1 MNKVAIIDA
10 DSLLYFEMGKDTL
23 EEAIQGIDSRLIE
36 ILHQTDSDSIIGF
49 LTKGKCFR
57 YDVAKSKPYK
67 HNRPGASKPPIFYA
81 LKAYIQQPPW
91 NFKTFDGLEADDLVG
106 LARTWHLEKGFAT
119 ECTICSPDKDVL
131 KQLPG
136 KHYNYQKAEFHE
148 TSKEEAEAFLWKQV
162 LMGDSTD
169 GIPGIPGLGIKT
181 ADAIID
187 NMPDVL
193 SYAQVVLNKY
203 IEKFKLDEGIRRFAE
218 TFSLVRMHTDIDIA
232 SFDVPALN
240 SIGEDFFETV
250 PFKPVGVADE
260 VNGFREEDEWE

>member
-10 DSLLYFEMGKDTL
+10 DSLLYFEMGKPTL
-23 EEAIQGIDSRLIE
+23 EEAIQGLDNRIQE
-36 ILHQTDSDSIIGF
+36 IIIKTDSDKFIGF

-67 HNRPGASKPPIFYA
+67 YNRPGAPKPPIFYA
-81 LKAYIQQPPW
+81 LKAYIQQSPW
-91 NFKTFDGLEADDLVG
+91 NFKSFDGLEADDLVG
-106 LARTWHLEKGFAT
+106 LARTWNLEKGFAT
-119 ECTICSPDKDVL
+119 ECVICSPDKDVL

-148 TSKEEAEAFLWKQV
+148 TTDEEATSFLWKQV

-187 NMPDVL
+187 NMPSVL
-193 SYAQVVLNKY
+193 SYHQVVLSQY
-203 IEKFKLDEGIRRFAE
+203 LAKFKVDEGVRRFAE
-218 TFSLVRMHTDIDIA
+218 TFKLVRMHTDLEIA
-232 SFDVPALN
+232 TIDVPSLE
-240 SIGEDFFETV
+240 SISEDFFEPTPFNLVRTV
-250 PFKPVGVADE
+250 T
-260 VNGFREEDEWE
+260 EDEGWE